1 MELIAI
7 GTRLQ
12 GCAGMVMC
20 HCKLICIF
28 CLKFPY
34 PAFQRLEAMHLLVA
48 QQRGLVF
55 FFFTNVFFINGAF
68 FHENKMKLLQL
79 DWRMSCFCIQWH
91 LDAPETIGAP
101 IQVENVLLGADGQW
115 KCHGNLRLGVEI
127 WCKHLSCDQKENAT
141 DSEMLGKRITG
152 WWFQI
157 FFSFHPYLGKIPI
170 LTNIFQ
176 RG

>member
-1 MELIAI
+1 
-7 GTRLQ
+7 
-12 GCAGMVMC
+12 
-20 HCKLICIF
+20 
-28 CLKFPY
+28 
-34 PAFQRLEAMHLLVA
+34 
-48 QQRGLVF
+48 
-55 FFFTNVFFINGAF
+55 
-68 FHENKMKLLQL
+68 
-79 DWRMSCFCIQWH
+79 MSCFCIQWH

-115 KCHGNLRLGVEI
+115 KCHGNLRLGVGI